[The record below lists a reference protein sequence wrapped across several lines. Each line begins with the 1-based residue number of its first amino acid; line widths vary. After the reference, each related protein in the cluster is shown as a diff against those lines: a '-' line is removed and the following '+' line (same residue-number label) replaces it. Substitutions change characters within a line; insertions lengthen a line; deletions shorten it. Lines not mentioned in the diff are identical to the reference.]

1 MYLVYF
7 WGNFE
12 SYLIFNNQILTNM
25 KKALL
30 FTILLASFISFE
42 AMSQCGR
49 VGLIGEFNGWAGDHF
64 MTRNYENPALFST
77 FITLTAEDDTSD
89 PPDGIISLKFRANS
103 DWGVNW
109 GAADFPSGTGVQDG
123 DNIPVPPGNY
133 YVTFN
138 CETGAYNFQT
148 TCGTIGLIGEFN
160 GWAGD
165 YSMYRDPVNID
176 LWTTTITLTSED
188 DTSDPPDGIIG
199 LKFRENAGW
208 TINWG
213 AADFPSGTGVQDGDN
228 IPVPPGKYKITFN
241 CATGEYNFTTTCG
254 EIGIIGEFNAWA
266 GDVWM
271 TRSESNPDEWHAILS
286 LNDAQDVDPVDGFIK
301 VKFRENADWAVN
313 WGSTDFPSGIGTQN
327 GPDLLVPLDDQG
339 ITTDYFVTFNCATGA
354 YNFAATKGS
363 ISITGAFINWLQDI
377 PMNRDASNPDLW
389 TLSRSWYAD
398 SEIKFRENNDWTL
411 SWGNSAWPSGIAIE
425 NASINIPL
433 VAGKYDVTFN
443 TSTLAYNF
451 VANNEICGEIGLI
464 GDFNDWGAGDPATDL
479 WMVRDAEYPSQ
490 FTATVNF
497 TSATGLLFRLDG
509 DQTYT
514 YVWGGT
520 SLCQTG
526 VMDPSKIIAVSGG
539 KYNITFNCKSGDY
552 CFERLGNSVIAPK
565 VFAMTMDG
573 VLNEADWK
581 INQNISRIVDGTAS
595 ADLNTVNF
603 GVTYNDEFLFVGID
617 ITDAIPSTGD
627 GGEVFLDG
635 NKSGGAY
642 DASDIHLKFG
652 IGGIE
657 VIYGPA
663 GIECQLGFGLTTT
676 GYAGEVAIPW
686 AALGLTPG
694 AVMGFDIIV
703 SDDDTG
709 TGVADYKLA
718 WNGGLQDYENTSSFG
733 DLVFGVLSC
742 GCVSVYNET
751 IGDVILRNPIDE
763 TTKYVGTY
771 NFDANYNLVFRKDLQ
786 GTVTWAKDIF
796 PEGTAVLGGAA
807 IPATSGRYR
816 ITFDCITGEYKFVV
830 SSLPAE
836 GIAYADYVTTAP
848 VIDGD
853 LGEYNLQYGSEIIA
867 AGTGPNNNTV
877 TWGAVWDQNSLY
889 LGVKVVDAVV
899 EGIGNP
905 WDNDA
910 IEYYIDGN
918 NDKGSKVE
926 AGFDTQLIQDF
937 FSNSTVD
944 TALWFKADGVQAT
957 PDQWDAKWKATSDGY
972 NVEVRLAWSIFD
984 FAPGKGRVMG
994 FSLGNNDSD
1003 NGIGRDYQT
1012 VWYGTGSNWSNPA
1025 DLGDLQLAGGPYF
1038 YGFEEIFFNASIN
1051 LYPNPTNGNVYLQT
1065 TTNDLN
1071 GDITIYV
1078 SDITGKTL
1086 KVINERLNGINNI
1099 VTIGTDDLP
1108 TGMYIVNI
1116 ITESGKRAVKKLI
1129 VY

>member
-1 MYLVYF
+1 
-7 WGNFE
+7 
-12 SYLIFNNQILTNM
+12 M

-30 FTILLASFISFE
+30 LTILLASFISFE

-49 VGLIGEFNGWAGDHF
+49 VSLIGEFNDWAGDHF
-64 MTRNYENPALFST
+64 MTRNPENPALFT
-77 FITLTAEDDTSD
+77 AFLTVTAEDDITE
-89 PPDGIISLKFRANS
+89 PPDTIITMKFRANA
-103 DWGVNW
+103 DWAVNW
-109 GAADFPSGTGVQDG
+109 GAADFPSGTGVQGGSD
-123 DNIPVPPGNY
+123 IPVPPGNY
-133 YVTFN
+133 YVTFD
-138 CETGAYNFQT
+138 CSTGAYNFTT

-160 GWAGD
+160 DWAED
-165 YSMYRDPVNID
+165 YPMHRDPADMN
-176 LWTTTITLTSED
+176 LWTTTLTVTAED
-188 DTSDPPDGIIG
+188 DISDPLDGIIDM
-199 LKFRENAGW
+199 KFRENGGW
-208 TINWG
+208 TVNWG
-213 AADFPSGTGVQDGDN
+213 AADFPSGTGLQNGAN

-254 EIGIIGEFNAWA
+254 EIGIIGEFNGWA
-266 GDVWM
+266 SDVWM
-271 TRSESNPDEWHAILS
+271 TRSETNPDEWHVVLS
-286 LNDAQDVDPVDGFIK
+286 LNDAQDVDPAGDGFIK

-327 GPDLLVPLDDQG
+327 GPDLFVPLDELG

-354 YNFAATKGS
+354 YNFAPTNGP
-363 ISITGAFINWLQDI
+363 ISMIGEFNGWNGDVPL
-377 PMNRDASNPDLW
+377 NRDKADPNLW
-389 TLSRSWYAD
+389 TVSRSWYAD
-398 SEIKFRENNDWTL
+398 SQVKFRENNDWTY
-411 SWGNSAWPSGIAIE
+411 SWGNTGWPSGTGITE
-425 NASINIPL
+425 NGPNIPL

-443 TSTLAYNF
+443 SGTGAYNF
-451 VANNEICGEIGLI
+451 VANDDFCGEIGLI
-464 GDFNDWGAGDPATDL
+464 GDFNEWGGSTIPYTDL
-479 WMVRDAEYPSQ
+479 LMVRDPEYPSQ

-497 TSATGLLFRLDG
+497 TSSTGILFRMDA
-509 DQTYT
+509 DQSFTD
-514 YVWGGT
+514 VWGGT

-526 VMDPSKIIAVSGG
+526 VKDPTKIISVAGG
-539 KYNITFNCKSGDY
+539 KYNVTFNFKSGDY

-565 VFAMTMDG
+565 VFAMTIDG
-573 VLNEADWK
+573 VLDESDWK
-581 INQNISRIVDGTAS
+581 INQNISRVVDGTAS
-595 ADLNTVNF
+595 TDVNTVNF

-617 ITDAIPSTGD
+617 IVDAIPSKND

-642 DASDIHLKFG
+642 DDKDVHLKFG
-652 IGGIE
+652 LGGIE
-657 VIYGPA
+657 IVHGPE
-663 GIECQLGFGLTTT
+663 GIQCQLGFGLTTG

-694 AVMGFDIIV
+694 TVMGFDIIV

-709 TGVADYKLA
+709 AGVDYKLA
-718 WNGGLQDYENTSSFG
+718 WNGGKENYTNTSGFG

-742 GCVSVYNET
+742 GCISIYNET
-751 IGDVILRNPIDE
+751 IGDVVLRNPIDE
-763 TTKYVGTY
+763 PTKYVGTY
-771 NFDANYNLVFRKDLQ
+771 NLDANYNLVFRKDMQ
-786 GTVTWAKDIF
+786 STVTWAKDAF
-796 PEGTAVLGGAA
+796 PEGVAELGGPE

-816 ITFDCITGEYKFVV
+816 IHFDCLTGAYKFEA
-830 SSLPAE
+830 SPLPAE
-836 GIAYADYVTTAP
+836 GIAYVAYTTTAP

-853 LGEYNLQYGSEIIA
+853 LAEYDLAYGSEILV
-867 AGTGPNNNTV
+867 AGNGPNNNTV
-877 TWGAVWDQNSLY
+877 TWGAAWDQYSLY

-899 EGIGNP
+899 EGSGNP

-937 FSNSTVD
+937 MSNSTVD
-944 TALWFKADGVQAT
+944 TVLWFKADGVQAT
-957 PDQWDAKWKATSDGY
+957 PDQWDAKWKPTSDGY
-972 NVEVRLAWSIFD
+972 AVELRLAWSIFD
-984 FAPGKGRVMG
+984 FAPGKGRAIG

-1003 NGIGRDYQT
+1003 NGIGRDFQT

-1025 DLGDLQLAGGPYF
+1025 DLGELQLAGGPYF
-1038 YGFEEIFFNASIN
+1038 YGFEEIFFNTSIN
-1051 LYPNPTNGNVYLQT
+1051 LYPNPASGNVYLQT

-1108 TGMYIVNI
+1108 AGMYIVNI
-1116 ITESGKRAVKKLI
+1116 LTESGKRAVKKLI